1 MKYNLKMNIQCKYVE
16 NSVYRLIQSVA
27 AAAAAAA
34 FGDPRNQTKKCV
46 SVSVMHNRL
55 YKMKLFGFR
64 AHECDLLLLFF
75 FLYFLFFAYSLSC
88 VRNVVDL
95 VLVRFPEIHRSTFSN
110 DFHIGRQN
118 IREIMVSERARARSR
133 LRSHPH
139 SGKQNICTESWVWHG
154 LRR

>member
-75 FLYFLFFAYSLSC
+75 FFVFFIFCLLSFVC
-88 VRNVVDL
+88 AKRRGFGFGPLSRD
-95 VLVRFPEIHRSTFSN
+95 PSI
-110 DFHIGRQN
+110 N
-118 IREIMVSERARARSR
+118 I
-133 LRSHPH
+133 L
-139 SGKQNICTESWVWHG
+139 K
-154 LRR
+154 